1 VKTVIPAT
9 VDSPPNNLGTLP
21 TIPSGIPSISIIL
34 LRSHFPSLFKTRVS
48 TGKLVQGITL
58 ERKQGVQR
66 AAWEMKD
73 DMSSTHSK
81 VVNWD
86 KDKLWNRSFEHIDHI
101 DVGFEAAVPQKASED
116 SSLKYLEKVIGSD
129 DLFVV
134 LQLGQ
139 KISRRI

>member
-1 VKTVIPAT
+1 
-9 VDSPPNNLGTLP
+9 
-21 TIPSGIPSISIIL
+21 
-34 LRSHFPSLFKTRVS
+34 
-48 TGKLVQGITL
+48 
-58 ERKQGVQR
+58 
-66 AAWEMKD
+66 MKD

-101 DVGFEAAVPQKASED
+101 DVGFEAAVPQKSSED